1 MTNRTIDDLRSPDS
15 KILYELL
22 SEKIE
27 NLDDKIDSLEENM
40 KDDMTALGNAL
51 TATQNDVETIASV
64 FGFKRNGDG
73 KLHRPA

>member
-1 MTNRTIDDLRSPDS
+1 MANPTIDDLQSPDS

-27 NLDDKIDSLEENM
+27 NLDDKIESLEENM

-51 TATQNDVETIASV
+51 TSTQNDVETIASV

-73 KLHRPA
+73 KLHRPT